1 MRDPMTVAVDNATV
15 LARLFPM
22 TAAEARAT
30 VDAITTD
37 AFRPTFA
44 PVIERELIPLQQQAA
59 ALPGKTV
66 FRQSVLATQRVKT
79 TTTAATVSV
88 WMLIVVGQAGEQVNP
103 AASFATV
110 TVDLVVERGEWKLN
124 RVTQE
129 TGPTPLLVGQPD
141 LIDAFDQRLSNFAD
155 WRN

>member
-1 MRDPMTVAVDNATV
+1 
-15 LARLFPM
+15 
-22 TAAEARAT
+22 
-30 VDAITTD
+30 
-37 AFRPTFA
+37 
-44 PVIERELIPLQQQAA
+44 
-59 ALPGKTV
+59 
-66 FRQSVLATQRVKT
+66 
-79 TTTAATVSV
+79 
-88 WMLIVVGQAGEQVNP
+88 MLIVVGQAGEQVNP